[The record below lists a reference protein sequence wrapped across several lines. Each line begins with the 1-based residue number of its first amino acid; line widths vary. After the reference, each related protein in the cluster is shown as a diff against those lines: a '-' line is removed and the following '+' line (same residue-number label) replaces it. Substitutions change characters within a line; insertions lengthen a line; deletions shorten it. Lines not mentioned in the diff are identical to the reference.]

1 MTSVTFLSRVYQ
13 HTAKLSDLSD
23 QDAGIGA
30 QTCSSASLSLCDC
43 MYTRDKRRE
52 LEAKDNRS
60 FSDDEIDKVV
70 MLRMN
75 RDFMAY
81 MRTNYTEVIHQVCA
95 P

>member
-1 MTSVTFLSRVYQ
+1 MMMMFITIRSGCWNWGTNLLQCISVS
-13 HTAKLSDLSD
+13 
-23 QDAGIGA
+23 
-30 QTCSSASLSLCDC
+30 CDC

>member
-1 MTSVTFLSRVYQ
+1 
-13 HTAKLSDLSD
+13 
-23 QDAGIGA
+23 
-30 QTCSSASLSLCDC
+30 
-43 MYTRDKRRE
+43 MYTRDNRRE